1 MSEAENRA
9 AFLFAAVVL
18 LVMPIVFGLG
28 LASLMLVMR
37 AAGLFEMGRLM
48 VAISLVWG
56 LVVMTVVLL
65 VARRVIGRSARF

>member
-1 MSEAENRA
+1 
-9 AFLFAAVVL
+9 
-18 LVMPIVFGLG
+18 MPIVFVLG

-48 VAISLVWG
+48 VALSLVWG
-56 LVVMTVVLL
+56 LFVTTVVLL

>member
-1 MSEAENRA
+1 MPESENRA

-18 LVMPIVFGLG
+18 LVMPIVFVLG

-56 LVVMTVVLL
+56 LFVTTVVLL